1 MTYVNP
7 ARKALADAKRAMS
20 KITMTTK
27 CLGCSREFK
36 KTLNWFNRQ
45 KFKCPACGSELDQQP
60 LRDLNLGALKTIQ
73 AALQKK

>member
-36 KTLNWFNRQ
+36 KTPIGLIAKSSNVP
-45 KFKCPACGSELDQQP
+45 PAVRSWTSNHSE
-60 LRDLNLGALKTIQ
+60 I
-73 AALQKK
+73 